1 MTGTFV
7 RIVLALPI
15 ALAVVAQPA
24 PSSAQGAAKADRK
37 ALAPMLRD
45 IAAQGAEAYRRKD
58 YAAALTAFRRVD
70 ALLGPDPAFA
80 VETANARFNIA
91 LCLDALAKPAD
102 ALVAYRAI
110 DLAHVPEEHAS
121 RARQRIEA
129 LHQQG
134 QLARLQVRCVA
145 QGEARVALA
154 ELPKSVRPC
163 GDTWTDLSP
172 GTYHVRARS
181 SAGEIAERE
190 VVLAAG
196 ESREI
201 ELVWVA
207 RAAVDVPAATGPD
220 ATTLGF
226 GWGGVGALAV
236 GGGLLWGAHVAAD
249 SGADALARQR
259 RATTQAAWADAV
271 GDTRAAYERAE
282 TLQTASGVV
291 AVVGAACAGYALW
304 RLLD

>member
-1 MTGTFV
+1 MTRPHARLDGALL
-7 RIVLALPI
+7 LAL
-15 ALAVVAQPA
+15 ALTAHPGQVAAQDA
-24 PSSAQGAAKADRK
+24 PKVDRK
-37 ALAPMLRD
+37 TLAPMLRD
-45 IAAQGAEAYRRKD
+45 IATQGAEAYRRKD
-58 YAAALTAFRRVD
+58 YDAALAAFRRVE
-70 ALLGPDPAFA
+70 ALLSADPAFA
-80 VETANARFNIA
+80 VEVANARFNIA
-91 LCLDALAKPAD
+91 LCFDALSKPAE

-121 RARQRIEA
+121 RARQRIEV
-129 LHQQG
+129 LHRQG
-134 QLARLQVRCVA
+134 QLARLRVRCVA

-163 GDTWTDLSP
+163 GDTWTDLTP

-181 SAGEIAERE
+181 NAGEVAERE
-190 VVLAAG
+190 VVLGAG
-196 ESREI
+196 EMREI

-207 RAAVDVPAATGPD
+207 RAAVESPVEAGPD

-236 GGGLLWGAHVAAD
+236 SGGLLWGAHVAAD
-249 SGADALARQR
+249 SGANALARQR
-259 RATTQAAWADAV
+259 SATSQAAWADAV

-291 AVVGAACAGYALW
+291 AAFGTACAGYALW